1 MVLTCNAPL
10 YSLIVWNDN
19 INTFDWVI
27 ETLVEVCQH
36 SPVQAEQCSLI
47 IHYNGKCEVKKG
59 DWDFLEAMKDAILER
74 EIGATIEK
82 TYA

>member
-1 MVLTCNAPL
+1 M
-10 YSLIVWNDN
+10 YSLIVWNDD